1 MNETL
6 PSQTRFTEIAGLLCL
21 AVALFLLLA
30 LLSYHPLDPSLTRYV
45 PEETTLHNWTGAAG
59 SYTADTLL
67 RLFGI
72 GILWLPILLLVAAIR
87 FFRSPRFRIGAS
99 AILGV
104 AGLVFATSGIFAL
117 TAGRVEFHG
126 VPLHTGG
133 LLGSIAAGFLDDY
146 LRMAGSLIIF
156 GLILI
161 VALMILFDFSVVS
174 FAGRSAAAAGTTART
189 GIVWM
194 DRLKEKLGKKAKAPV
209 VKRTVSV
216 TAPIIEEPAR
226 ETLKE
231 KLEKAEQTRFN
242 FSSRTNGMMLGT

>member
-1 MNETL
+1 MNEKF
-6 PSQTRFTEIAGLLCL
+6 PPQRRFTEIAGLLCL

-59 SYTADTLL
+59 SYTADALI

-72 GILWLPILLLVAAIR
+72 GILWLPVLLLIASIR
-87 FFRSPRFRIGAS
+87 FFRTPRFRISAS
-99 AILGV
+99 AIIGL
-104 AGLVFATSGIFAL
+104 AGLVFATSGIFEL
-117 TAGRVEFHG
+117 TIGKIVFYG
-126 VPLHTGG
+126 IPLHLGG
-133 LLGSIAAGFLDDY
+133 LLGTVTAGFLDGY
-146 LRMAGSLIIF
+146 LRMAGSLIIL

-194 DRLKEKLGKKAKAPV
+194 DRLKEKLGKKPKAPV
-209 VKRTVSV
+209 VKRT
-216 TAPIIEEPAR
+216 
-226 ETLKE
+226 
-231 KLEKAEQTRFN
+231 
-242 FSSRTNGMMLGT
+242 